1 MRIKQK
7 PTDVTFLVW
16 AVIILVGLA
25 LLSVALGVAPLSE
38 PGDLQRSLTSIWRPL
53 SLYIQR
59 NQGAAFGSPRL
70 FFAILSH
77 VPTQGFLGLT
87 PCGFA
92 VLCA

>member
-1 MRIKQK
+1 MRITQSQ
-7 PTDVTFLVW
+7 LMSRSCVW

-25 LLSVALGVAPLSE
+25 LLSVALAVAPLSE